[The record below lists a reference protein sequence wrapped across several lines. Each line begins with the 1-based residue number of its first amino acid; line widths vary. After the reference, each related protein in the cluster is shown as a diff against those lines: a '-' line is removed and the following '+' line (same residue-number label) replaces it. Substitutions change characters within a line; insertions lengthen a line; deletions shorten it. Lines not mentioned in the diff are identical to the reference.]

1 MLSRFI
7 VITIIWLLIDLYVF
21 QTVKTAF
28 NGLNSN
34 ASNILLWSYWII
46 DLIIIAI
53 IFYLG
58 AIGKFSHGPTKNV
71 NWIMGL
77 MILTLVP
84 KLVVLP
90 FLIIEDLVRMIQGFY
105 SYLSFKINSNGMN
118 KNSFFPERRKI
129 ISQLALGIAAIPLT
143 GILYGLI
150 KGKYD
155 YRVHRVKLT
164 FKDLPDSFHGFTI
177 TQLSD
182 IHSGSFDN
190 PAAVQRGIDIANA
203 QNSDLIVF
211 TGDLVNNH
219 ADEMTPW
226 IDHFSQLTAP
236 HGKYSI
242 LGNHDYGDYIPWES
256 SKAKAENLEN
266 LKDMHQKIGF
276 QLLLNEHQFIEI
288 NGEKIALIGV
298 ENWGAKG
305 FVKHGD
311 LDKASDNLDHDVFK
325 VLLSHD
331 PSHWDAVVLNH
342 DKHFHL
348 TLSGHTHGMQFG
360 IEIPGFKWSPVKY
373 LYPQWAG
380 AYEKKDKFIYV
391 NRGFGFLAF
400 PGRVGI
406 LPEITV
412 IELTKG

>member
-28 NGLNSN
+28 SGLNSN
-34 ASNILLWSYWII
+34 TSNILLWSYWVI
-46 DLIIIAI
+46 DIAI
-53 IFYLG
+53 ITIILFLG
-58 AIGKFSHGPTKNV
+58 ASGKFSHGPVKDI

-90 FLIIEDLVRMIQGFY
+90 FLLIEDLIRIIQAIY
-105 SYLSFKINSNGMN
+105 AYVSYKLSAPTIIKHDFL
-118 KNSFFPERRKI
+118 PERRKV
-129 ISQLALGIAAIPLT
+129 ISQIALGIAAIPLT
-143 GILYGLI
+143 GIVYGLF
-150 KGKYD
+150 KGKYE

-164 FKDLPDSFHGFTI
+164 FKDLPENFHGFTI

-190 PAAVQRGIDIANA
+190 SEAVQRGIDIAN
-203 QNSDLIVF
+203 QQKSDLIVF

-226 IDHFSQLTAP
+226 IDHFTQLEAP
-236 HGKYSI
+236 YGKYSI

-256 SKAKAENLEN
+256 AQAKEKNLEN
-266 LKDMHQKIGF
+266 LKNVHQKIGF
-276 QLLLNEHQFIEI
+276 QLLLNEHQLIEK
-288 NGEKIALIGV
+288 NGEKIALVGV
-298 ENWGAKG
+298 ENWGARG

-311 LDKASDNLDHDVFK
+311 LDKAADTLDNDFFK

-331 PSHWDAVVLNH
+331 PSHWDAVVLDH

-380 AYEKKDKFIYV
+380 AYEKKEKYIYV

-412 IELTKG
+412 IELLKG